1 MIAPYLIIETNSH
14 KEFFALHSEINGKI
28 FWGGSMI
35 PKNGIMKVNYELID
49 SQGKVY
55 QVKELHSTN
64 KVNWILSIRNFSKM
78 IEVIPI
84 IDGEPGKIT
93 LEELKDKIYER
104 VQKNKAFWGPLNDGR
119 GLRRMIYDAKDY
131 KELIRM
137 FK

>member
-1 MIAPYLIIETNSH
+1 MIAPFIVFSKEK
-14 KEFFALHSEINGKI
+14 KEFGTLSSNDDFKIYCGK
-28 FWGGSMI
+28 SLI
-35 PKNGIMKVNYELID
+35 PKNGKLKWNYELID

-64 KVNWILSIRNFSKM
+64 NVNWILSIRNFSKM
-78 IEVIPI
+78 IEVTPI

-119 GLRRMIYDAKDY
+119 GLKRMIYETKDF

-137 FK
+137 FR